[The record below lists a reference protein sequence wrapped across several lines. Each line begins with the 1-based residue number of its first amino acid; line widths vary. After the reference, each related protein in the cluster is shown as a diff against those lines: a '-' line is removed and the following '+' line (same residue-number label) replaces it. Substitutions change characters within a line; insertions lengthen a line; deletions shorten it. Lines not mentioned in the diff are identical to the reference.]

1 MEDVQTSAAGGH
13 RIFSEDVEWL
23 DTKAVSRRFGLSKPH
38 LYNLLAEGKIRGSSI
53 RRRGAT
59 RGRRLWLA
67 DSIRSFI
74 EANEQ

>member
-1 MEDVQTSAAGGH
+1 MDDLQTNTTGGQQ
-13 RIFSEDVEWL
+13 SCSGDVEWL
-23 DTKAVSRRFGLSKPH
+23 DTKAVSRRFCLSKPH
-38 LYNLLAEGKIRGSSI
+38 LYNLLAEGKIRGASI